1 MKLICTATLGLVGCW
16 LSQPAS
22 AAVEPQ
28 NILIVTVDD
37 MNCDSVG
44 AFGCKLPGTTPNI
57 DKLAAEGM
65 RFEHA
70 HVQVGNCFPSRNV
83 LLSGRY
89 PHNTGVEGFYQVTK
103 PNYPHMVDLMKQA
116 GYFVGIRGKATHST
130 PYHPYAWDAD
140 LSVIDGHKQDIKNA
154 RSYYLS
160 TKRGIELAVAAKK
173 PFCLNVNISDPHKP
187 FYAMGKQGGVAKDS
201 NVPTYVFT
209 PEEVPVPGFLFDHPD
224 VRLELAHYYS
234 SVRRADDCFAA
245 IVKALNESGKRDETV
260 IIFLSDHG
268 MPLPFAKTALWNHST
283 RTPWI
288 VSWPG
293 VTKAGTTDAA
303 HMISAVDMLPTIC
316 DMIGIDHPK
325 GFDGYSFAPIL
336 RGGNLPNREMVYK
349 VYNENSGGNRSPMR
363 SVQSRSFGYLFNP
376 WSDGER
382 IFKTATTGT
391 LTFRAMQ
398 KLASSDKAI
407 AARLEVFQH
416 GVPEEF
422 YDYENDPDALNNIID
437 DPKYSR
443 QLAEHRAA
451 MRDFMERTKDPILEV
466 FDQRDDATV
475 RSAYVNRVQ
484 AEADARRKLK
494 PRNKQTQAQRRRN
507 ARLFQLAIPR
517 DAVAGAM
524 LVVTIEHRLPPQL
537 KSQRFHVT
545 LKDGSGKRIERIVKS
560 TSGQGE
566 LLVTFQI
573 PGDSDLTSLTVS
585 AFVGADYSSN
595 LLHRTEGPIQVGR

>member
-1 MKLICTATLGLVGCW
+1 
-16 LSQPAS
+16 
-22 AAVEPQ
+22 
-28 NILIVTVDD
+28 
-37 MNCDSVG
+37 
-44 AFGCKLPGTTPNI
+44 
-57 DKLAAEGM
+57 
-65 RFEHA
+65 
-70 HVQVGNCFPSRNV
+70 
-83 LLSGRY
+83 
-89 PHNTGVEGFYQVTK
+89 
-103 PNYPHMVDLMKQA
+103 
-116 GYFVGIRGKATHST
+116 
-130 PYHPYAWDAD
+130 
-140 LSVIDGHKQDIKNA
+140 
-154 RSYYLS
+154 
-160 TKRGIELAVAAKK
+160 
-173 PFCLNVNISDPHKP
+173 
-187 FYAMGKQGGVAKDS
+187 
-201 NVPTYVFT
+201 
-209 PEEVPVPGFLFDHPD
+209 
-224 VRLELAHYYS
+224 
-234 SVRRADDCFAA
+234 
-245 IVKALNESGKRDETV
+245 
-260 IIFLSDHG
+260 
-268 MPLPFAKTALWNHST
+268 
-283 RTPWI
+283 
-288 VSWPG
+288 
-293 VTKAGTTDAA
+293 
-303 HMISAVDMLPTIC
+303 
-316 DMIGIDHPK
+316 
-325 GFDGYSFAPIL
+325 
-336 RGGNLPNREMVYK
+336 
-349 VYNENSGGNRSPMR
+349 
-363 SVQSRSFGYLFNP
+363 
-376 WSDGER
+376 
-382 IFKTATTGT
+382 
-391 LTFRAMQ
+391 
-398 KLASSDKAI
+398 
-407 AARLEVFQH
+407 VFQH